1 MDDTSHL
8 SQPDQPFGG
17 ILPQSGRPEFGQAS
31 ASAVS
36 MKWAALHDAA
46 AVIAPMAGMAPEP
59 MTAELRN
66 FPAIMRDA
74 GGWRQN
80 LAEQGIEDLAAVME
94 PGLAAL
100 LAVYARGT
108 NPSAAALALWEE
120 FRAARAALL
129 ELVPAMRENAHSGIG
144 GQSGIGLT
152 RRRLT

>member
-80 LAEQGIEDLAAVME
+80 LAEQGIFSSV
-94 PGLAAL
+94 
-100 LAVYARGT
+100 
-108 NPSAAALALWEE
+108 PSACAAHFNNTCDRSMLALTIIRVE
-120 FRAARAALL
+120 
-129 ELVPAMRENAHSGIG
+129 M
-144 GQSGIGLT
+144 
-152 RRRLT
+152 